1 MYGKRCFPFQVGG
14 LLLLVSLILA
24 CGGGKGGGPLTQ
36 ENGYLSV
43 LNRTQYQARVDGW
56 YLKDGEEHQIADV
69 RMEPEETHQI
79 TESLPGGTEVH
90 LTLYAY
96 VSADQ
101 DEVATAKATI
111 TLNGNT
117 LVIITNASNIVVEY
131 TITGG

>member
-1 MYGKRCFPFQVGG
+1 MYGKRCFPFQVRG
-14 LLLLVSLILA
+14 LLLLASLILA
-24 CGGGKGGGPLTQ
+24 CGGSGGGLQ
-36 ENGYLSV
+36 IEDGYLSV

-56 YLKDGEEHQIADV
+56 YLKDGEQHQIADV